1 MPDYIILVDFLEPVI
16 GNITVETAPVP
27 ESPLETDPVTSLP
40 DTKKKPPIKV
50 VVKTESIQNHYT
62 TTNELPGDVLRSNKK
77 EKPQPPRTQ
86 TGKVWSKRALLSLC

>member
-1 MPDYIILVDFLEPVI
+1 MPDYIILVVIFSEPVI

-27 ESPLETDPVTSLP
+27 ESPLETVPATALP

-62 TTNELPGDVLRSNKK
+62 TTNELPGDVLRFKKK
-77 EKPQPPRTQ
+77 EKPQPTRTQ
-86 TGKVWSKRALLSLC
+86 TGKIWSKRALLS

>member
-1 MPDYIILVDFLEPVI
+1 MPDYIILVDFLEPII

-27 ESPLETDPVTSLP
+27 ESPLETVPATVLP

-77 EKPQPPRTQ
+77 EKPQAPRTQ
-86 TGKVWSKRALLSLC
+86 TGKGLSKRALLSLY